1 VVLLYEKMYSIRMR
15 AAEGGPH
22 EHGGF
27 HISGGE
33 TLVPKGLL
41 EETARTFVQKALNHT
56 RGDADFI
63 QVIIEKISADDLV
76 RLAPLSVST
85 EVVKSVEEGRL
96 RAIEYLQNFG
106 VSEKAIA
113 NGIELLQSTT
123 NFRGAVILSASSGER
138 VDDRGLRGVR
148 ATRMGWSQEG
158 YTRWSAMYPDL
169 ASPRVAEAIVLATKV
184 ANAPFIVA
192 ELCWSD
198 DPEYVTGYVSCREKG
213 YVRITHLKEKGDFS
227 GGRIFYVSDDI
238 QLEHFID
245 FLEQTA
251 VLLV

>member
-1 VVLLYEKMYSIRMR
+1 MYEEMYSIRMR

-33 TLVPKGLL
+33 TLVPKDLL
-41 EETARTFVQKALNHT
+41 EAAAKTFVHKALNHS

-63 QVIIEKISADDLV
+63 QVIIEKVSSDHLV
-76 RLAPLSVST
+76 RLPPLSVST
-85 EVVKSVEEGRL
+85 EAVNSVEEGRH
-96 RAIEYLQNFG
+96 RAIELLQNFG
-106 VSEKAIA
+106 VSEMAIA
-113 NGIELLQSTT
+113 NGIERLQNTT
-123 NFRGAVILSASSGER
+123 DLRGAVIMSAVGGER
-138 VDDRGLRGVR
+138 LDDRGSRGVR

-158 YTRWSAMYPDL
+158 YTRWSALYPEL

-184 ANAPFIVA
+184 AYAPFIVA

-227 GGRIFYVSDDI
+227 GGRIFYVSDDV
-238 QLEHFID
+238 QLDQFIG